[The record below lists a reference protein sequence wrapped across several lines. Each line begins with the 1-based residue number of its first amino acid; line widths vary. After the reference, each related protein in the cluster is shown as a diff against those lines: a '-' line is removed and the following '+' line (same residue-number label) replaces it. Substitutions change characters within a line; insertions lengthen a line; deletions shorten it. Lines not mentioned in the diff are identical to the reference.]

1 MKASDV
7 ARTSPADIKYPVIN
21 KDATII
27 TGHKDLTSRACAYT
41 PVDKT
46 LRIGPKLLW
55 KISA

>member
-1 MKASDV
+1 M